1 MKLKRIKPV
10 DCMAFSYTHVHDH
23 SNAVTHLDSFKPRY
37 FAVRAGEH
45 AGEIE
50 AIGIQFIWLEWL
62 PKVISDHRRVQE
74 LPSPG

>member
-23 SNAVTHLDSFKPRY
+23 SNAVSHLDSSKPRY

-45 AGEIE
+45 AGDFE
-50 AIGIQFIWLEWL
+50 AIGIQFI
-62 PKVISDHRRVQE
+62 
-74 LPSPG
+74 